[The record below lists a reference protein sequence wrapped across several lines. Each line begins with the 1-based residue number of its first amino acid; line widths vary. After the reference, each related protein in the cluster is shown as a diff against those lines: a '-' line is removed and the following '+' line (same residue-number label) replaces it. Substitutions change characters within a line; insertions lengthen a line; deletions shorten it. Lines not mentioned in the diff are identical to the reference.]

1 MQSGLGAMG
10 ARARGTARVC
20 IHAQLMRRIPDRQNT
35 SGERHCLANERE
47 QIAQAA
53 AALIIESG
61 IADWQ
66 FARRKAARQLGLGE
80 RARLP
85 DRTQLEAALREY
97 AALYLADEQPG
108 LLDELRAEAL
118 QWMEKL
124 EEFDPELTGPVA
136 EGWAYPGCEIR
147 LELLADDAKV
157 VEIALLNRGI
167 DVTHLPG
174 RAPGA
179 GPVSMH
185 ADGETGR
192 VRLVVQDVGQRRNR
206 KHDRVRKK
214 VAELRALVG

>member
-1 MQSGLGAMG
+1 LRGRGA
-10 ARARGTARVC
+10 ARACVQ
-20 IHAQLMRRIPDRQNT
+20 AQGMRRIPDPRQT
-35 SGERHCLANERE
+35 FRGIPYLPNERE

-80 RARLP
+80 RAAMP

-108 LLDELRAEAL
+108 LLEGLQAEAL
-118 QWMEKL
+118 QWMEKV

-167 DVTHLPG
+167 DVIHLPA
-174 RAPGA
+174 RAPA
-179 GPVSMH
+179 TGPVSLQV
-185 ADGETGR
+185 DGEYGP
-192 VRLVVQDVGQRRNR
+192 VRLVVQDFAQRRNR

-214 VAELRALVG
+214 IAELRALVG

>member
-1 MQSGLGAMG
+1 M
-10 ARARGTARVC
+10 
-20 IHAQLMRRIPDRQNT
+20 
-35 SGERHCLANERE
+35 ANERE

-66 FARRKAARQLGLGE
+66 FARRKAARQLGLRN
-80 RARLP
+80 RAGLP
-85 DRTQLEAALREY
+85 DRIQLEAALREY
-97 AALYLADEQPG
+97 AALNLADEQAG
-108 LLDELRAEAL
+108 LLDQLQSEAL
-118 QWMEKL
+118 EWMEKL

-157 VEIALLNRGI
+157 VEIALLNRGV
-167 DVTHLPG
+167 DVSHLPS

-185 ADGETGR
+185 VDGDSGP

-206 KHDRVRKK
+206 KHDRVRRKI
-214 VAELRALVG
+214 ADLRVLVR

>member
-1 MQSGLGAMG
+1 M
-10 ARARGTARVC
+10 
-20 IHAQLMRRIPDRQNT
+20 
-35 SGERHCLANERE
+35 ANERE

-80 RARLP
+80 RAGLP
-85 DRTQLEAALREY
+85 DRNQLEAALREY

-108 LLDELRAEAL
+108 LLDGLQAEAL
-118 QWMEKL
+118 RWMRTL

-147 LELLADDAKV
+147 LELLADDAKI

-167 DVTHLPG
+167 DVIHLPA

-179 GPVSMH
+179 GPISLHV
-185 ADGETGR
+185 DGENGR
-192 VRLVVQDVGQRRNR
+192 VRLVVQDVAQRRNR
-206 KHDRVRKK
+206 KRDRIRRKI
-214 VAELRALVG
+214 ADLRALIG

>member
-1 MQSGLGAMG
+1 MG
-10 ARARGTARVC
+10 
-20 IHAQLMRRIPDRQNT
+20 
-35 SGERHCLANERE
+35 NERE

-66 FARRKAARQLGLGE
+66 FARRKAARQLGLGD
-80 RARLP
+80 RAAMP
-85 DRTQLEAALREY
+85 DRAQLEAALREY

-118 QWMEKL
+118 RWMEML

-157 VEIALLNRGI
+157 VEIALLNLGI
-167 DVTHLPG
+167 DVTHLPL

-179 GPVSMH
+179 GPVSLH
-185 ADGETGR
+185 VDGDNGP
-192 VRLVVQDVGQRRNR
+192 VRLVVQDPGQRRNR
-206 KHDRVRKK
+206 KRDRIRRKIAEVRM
-214 VAELRALVG
+214 LGG

>member
-1 MQSGLGAMG
+1 M
-10 ARARGTARVC
+10 
-20 IHAQLMRRIPDRQNT
+20 
-35 SGERHCLANERE
+35 ANERE

-61 IADWQ
+61 IADWH
-66 FARRKAARQLGLGE
+66 FARRKAARQLGFGE
-80 RARLP
+80 RAGLP
-85 DRTQLEAALREY
+85 DRAQLEAALREY

-118 QWMEKL
+118 QWMERL

-136 EGWAYPGCEIR
+136 EDWAYPGCEIR

-167 DVTHLPG
+167 DVSHLPM
-174 RAPGA
+174 RATGS

-185 ADGETGR
+185 ADGETGP
-192 VRLVVQDVGQRRNR
+192 VRLVVQDIGQRRNR
-206 KHDRVRKK
+206 KHDRVRRKI
-214 VAELRALVG
+214 AELRALIG